1 MRYRIAPISGLA
13 IALSTCILSA
23 STLSGC
29 AAGPDY
35 RPPAPESLGV
45 PARYSSGSENAG
57 SETAAGAEEL
67 ATWWKQFGD
76 SALDG
81 LIAKALA
88 NNLDIAQATAR
99 LRQAREALVQANADR
114 LPQVSATGSAG
125 RNYRS
130 GTSGVQLDSNGN
142 VIGTSDNS
150 WSSSYSVGADASW
163 QADVFGGLARSS
175 EAARADYAGSGYD
188 LAAVRVAMIG
198 ELVSNYIQARLAQ
211 EQLRIARE
219 QLSYQQDNAD
229 IAGWRLKAGLVSS
242 LDNEQAR
249 QQLAQTTATIPTF
262 ENSAKAALNR
272 IAVLTGEAPGEAT
285 GALETPQ
292 AIPTAPYAIAS
303 GIPADT
309 LRQRPD
315 VRSAERSL
323 AAATARIGVAKA
335 ALYPALGISGNIG
348 TSATAFR
355 SLTDIVTGGIFASLA
370 QTIFDGGARR
380 SQLRSQRAAADGAF
394 AAYKSSVLTAIEDIE
409 NAMNA
414 LSAARIRKA
423 QFTVAEDAANN
434 AAILVRAQ
442 YRAGLTDFQNLLT
455 AEQTLLSAR
464 NSLAGAQSDEVLA
477 VAQLYG
483 ALGGGWQNMDETPK

>member
-1 MRYRIAPISGLA
+1 MRYRIAPISSLA
-13 IALSTCILSA
+13 IALSAC
-23 STLSGC
+23 TLSGC

-35 RPPAPESLGV
+35 KMPAAQTLGV
-45 PARYSSGSENAG
+45 PESYSSG
-57 SETAAGAEEL
+57 TATAPGAEEL
-67 ATWWKQFGD
+67 ATWWKQLGD
-76 SALDG
+76 PALDG
-81 LIAKALA
+81 LIEKALA
-88 NNLDIAQATAR
+88 NNLDIAQASAR
-99 LRQAREALVQANADR
+99 LRQAREALVQANAAR
-114 LPQVSATGSAG
+114 LPNVSASGSAG

-142 VIGTSDNS
+142 VIGTSSNR
-150 WSSSYSVGADASW
+150 WSGTYSVGADASW
-163 QADVFGGLARSS
+163 QADLFGGLARSA
-175 EAARADYAGSGYD
+175 EASRADYAASGYD
-188 LAAVRVAMIG
+188 LAAVRTAIIS

-211 EQLRIARE
+211 EQLHIARE

-229 IAGWRLKAGLVSS
+229 IAGWRLQAGLVSS
-242 LDNEQAR
+242 LDQEQAR

-272 IAVLTGEAPGEAT
+272 IAVLTGQAPGEAT

-292 AIPTAPYAIAS
+292 PIPMAPYAIAT

-315 VRSAERSL
+315 VRSAERAL

-335 ALYPALGISGNIG
+335 ALYPSLGISGNLG

-355 SLTDIVTGGIFASLA
+355 NLTDIVTGGIFASLA
-370 QTIFDGGARR
+370 QTIFDGGTRR
-380 SQLRSQRAAADGAF
+380 SQLRSQRAAADAAF
-394 AAYKSSVLTAIEDIE
+394 AAYKSSVLVAIEDVE

-414 LSAARIRKA
+414 LSAARIRKG
-423 QFTVAEDAANN
+423 QFTIAQDAASNS
-434 AAILVRAQ
+434 AIMVRAQ
-442 YRAGLTDFQNLLT
+442 YRAGLTDFQDLLT
-455 AEQTLLSAR
+455 AEQSLLSAR

-483 ALGGGWQNMDETPK
+483 ALGGGWQNMDETPQ